1 MAVKFRSDARAIRI
15 SSGYADDAF
24 RRVTVFSPSLV
35 TLSLMRAILFLA
47 ALYLCV
53 FLGVGD
59 GFAVAGEAA
68 AHVPGTSV
76 EMPYVIAPVTIDGK
90 LVSYAYVSS
99 RIIASTPSAA
109 MDVRDR
115 LPFIQDANVRDVNA
129 SSIADASDPPVV
141 DRVALVKRLVA
152 DAKRVVGDNKVSTV
166 QIIQIQFSQLRPSP
180 RS

>member
-1 MAVKFRSDARAIRI
+1 
-15 SSGYADDAF
+15 
-24 RRVTVFSPSLV
+24 
-35 TLSLMRAILFLA
+35 MRAILFLA

-53 FLGVGD
+53 FLG
-59 GFAVAGEAA
+59 AA
-68 AHVPGTSV
+68 EGLALAADAPPHIPGTSV
-76 EMPYVIAPVTIDGK
+76 EMPYLIAPVTTDGK

-109 MDVRDR
+109 IDVRDR

-129 SSIADASDPPVV
+129 SAIADMADPPVV
-141 DRVALVKRLVA
+141 DRAALIKRLLA
-152 DAKRVVGDNKVSTV
+152 DAKHVVGDSKVTAV